1 MRIIPAIIGQDF
13 LEIEGRLAQ
22 VEGLVDWV
30 QIDLVD
36 GRFAEPP
43 SWPYTQENVDD
54 EIKLFHDLKT
64 SLNIELH
71 LMVADP
77 EDTLDEWI
85 DTPAKRIFVHPEATT
100 HAELDLTV
108 LDMTKIESGVCLKLG
123 TAIDIVETYIDRVD
137 DVQLM
142 SIAKIGNY
150 GAHFEE
156 EVLEK
161 IRELRERFPKITI
174 NVDGGINE
182 SNIKLVKDAG
192 CDNAVVGSAIF
203 GGKNIPEAIKRL
215 QGLVS

>member
-1 MRIIPAIIGQDF
+1 MKIIPAIIGQDF
-13 LEIEGRLAQ
+13 LEIEEKISQ
-22 VEGLVDWV
+22 VDALVDWV
-30 QIDLVD
+30 QIDAVD

-43 SWPYTQENVDD
+43 SWPYTQDNVDD

-64 SLNIELH
+64 DLNIELH
-71 LMVADP
+71 LMVSDP

-123 TAIDIVETYIDRVD
+123 TPIEIVEKYMDRVD

-150 GAHFEE
+150 GAHFEP
-156 EVLEK
+156 EVLDK
-161 IRELRERFPKITI
+161 IRELRERFPEITI

-182 SNIKLVKDAG
+182 SNIKLIKEAG
-192 CDNAVVGSAIF
+192 ADNAVVGSAIF
-203 GGKNIPEAIKRL
+203 GAKDIKKVIENL
-215 QGLVS
+215 KKLVS